1 MHVATNR
8 QLCNIRRRFGR
19 CLGAGSGGTLL
30 IFASV
35 ALTQRLFSCSL
46 CRSRVHVRTRAAQ
59 KKEQPDAGRS
69 RRHPRQLPAPCA
81 PLRCPRNGLL
91 RHYSHARHRS
101 QRSAMIDDD
110 DRDDRAIVVRRL
122 GRFHFSERLGRFS
135 VSRARNGRDDRRKAS
150 VVRSS

>member
-35 ALTQRLFSCSL
+35 PLTQRLFSCSL

-81 PLRCPRNGLL
+81 PLNSPRHGLH
-91 RHYSHARHRS
+91 RRYWHARHRS